1 MPKRQLN
8 EEKQAGL
15 YIVGVISARSKR
27 QVPKENP
34 QHEVVTYLIKSE
46 TGRNYYVDEF
56 DPEEYYS
63 KNEYVE
69 IPVYVKPYVNQRT
82 GTVSYSL
89 TVLKDNIVDRIQGEI
104 F

>member
-1 MPKRQLN
+1 MPQRKTN
-8 EEKQAGL
+8 EEKPAGL

-27 QVPKENP
+27 KVPKENP

-56 DPEEYYS
+56 DPEDYYS

-82 GTVSYSL
+82 GTVGYSL
-89 TVLKDNIVDRIQGEI
+89 TVLKDNTADRIQGEI

>member
-1 MPKRQLN
+1 MPKRQPN
-8 EEKQAGL
+8 EEKAAGL
-15 YIVGVISARSKR
+15 YIIGIISARSKR
-27 QVPKENP
+27 QVPKDNP

-56 DPEEYYS
+56 DPQEYYAKGES
-63 KNEYVE
+63 VE

-82 GTVSYSL
+82 GTVGYSL
-89 TVLKDNIVDRIQGEI
+89 SVLKDDTQDRIQGEQ